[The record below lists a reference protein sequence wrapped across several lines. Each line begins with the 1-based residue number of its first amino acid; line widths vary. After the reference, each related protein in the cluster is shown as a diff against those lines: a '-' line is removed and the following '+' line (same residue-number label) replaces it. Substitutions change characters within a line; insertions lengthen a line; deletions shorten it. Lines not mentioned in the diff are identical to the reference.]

1 MSLQSSFIQI
11 FISHI
16 KREFL
21 INFRSLVDVISI
33 ISFMIL
39 IVTLFVLGI
48 GPFEEKLR
56 LISNAIFCI
65 GLILAIIPSLEK
77 GIVKNY
83 NNEIFKD
90 HFKWGQNLIY
100 IDSKNGLSKDLT
112 VYENLKTWSDMRGWK
127 TSDDDLKKALDSVEM
142 LNHKNLYISQCS
154 EGLKKRAAL
163 SRLYLS
169 LLFDVEFW
177 LLDEPT
183 NELDQKS
190 IILFNKLIQRFLE
203 NKGTVLLACHELKL
217 FDFNYELLNLDLL
230 KK

>member
-56 LISNAIFCI
+56 LISNAIFWI

-77 GIVKNY
+77 TLQRDYDNGWLDQTITSPLPLEFILLSKSIAYWLIIIVPLLISLPFFFILLNISFKLISWLFISIIIGGLSISLIGIIGSALTLGANRGY
-83 NNEIFKD
+83 ILLPILIIPFIIPILIFGIGISETIIINESPRGNLFLLIGFT
-90 HFKWGQNLIY
+90 LIY
-100 IDSKNGLSKDLT
+100 LVISPFIS
-112 VYENLKTWSDMRGWK
+112 
-127 TSDDDLKKALDSVEM
+127 ALLIRIAV
-142 LNHKNLYISQCS
+142 
-154 EGLKKRAAL
+154 
-163 SRLYLS
+163 SR
-169 LLFDVEFW
+169 
-177 LLDEPT
+177 
-183 NELDQKS
+183 
-190 IILFNKLIQRFLE
+190 
-203 NKGTVLLACHELKL
+203 
-217 FDFNYELLNLDLL
+217 
-230 KK
+230 